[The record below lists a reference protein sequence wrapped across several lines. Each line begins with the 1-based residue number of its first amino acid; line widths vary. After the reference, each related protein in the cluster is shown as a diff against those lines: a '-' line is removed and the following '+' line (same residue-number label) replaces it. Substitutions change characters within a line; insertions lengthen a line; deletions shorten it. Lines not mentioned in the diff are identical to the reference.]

1 MKKMKNRFCYF
12 DFDANNFC
20 CNFVVDYFPSFDLF
34 LTLTILTSR
43 SMLTKTM
50 KTQPWRRWWRLA
62 GSGGRP
68 IGKVVVRG
76 SCLLNSAW
84 PAGAG
89 LHQTHAGLA
98 ASFMQ
103 VDVVGAG
110 DPAGGAD
117 GLTAAI
123 ASEFA
128 VISANALAVTT
139 GRSTP
144 FLTSWRSSHVLSSVA
159 MGAPTISVSCLL
171 LDPLPLPP
179 GISFILGNEVIDVRD
194 LVGELAEVVPLP
206 NCKILDDSC
215 VPLFLV
221 PDDFSEEFKTG
232 NGFG

>member
-62 GSGGRP
+62 GSAGRP
-68 IGKVVVRG
+68 IGKVVVGRG

-159 MGAPTISVSCLL
+159 MGAPAISVSCL
-171 LDPLPLPP
+171 
-179 GISFILGNEVIDVRD
+179 GVTSGS
-194 LVGELAEVVPLP
+194 G
-206 NCKILDDSC
+206 
-215 VPLFLV
+215 LF
-221 PDDFSEEFKTG
+221 
-232 NGFG
+232 